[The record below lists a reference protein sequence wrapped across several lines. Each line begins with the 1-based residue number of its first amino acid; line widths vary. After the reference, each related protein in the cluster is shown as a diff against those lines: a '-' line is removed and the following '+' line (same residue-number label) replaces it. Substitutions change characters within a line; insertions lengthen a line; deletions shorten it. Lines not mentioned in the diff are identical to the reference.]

1 LAFSQ
6 VWKNGFFFHSFFEL
20 IVPPGIVFV
29 LLTMFMEAC
38 RLDDP
43 VQAVAVHLGG
53 GVCASLDSALFSSP
67 ELLQRVY
74 SLPQLPT
81 EYDLF
86 LGGGWKH
93 LANTVV
99 GVVSVCVFAGLITVA
114 VLGSLYWID
123 HHFSLHWLFMRSS
136 YETEQMTFME
146 ERGLSAL
153 GIADVT
159 KQNMEAETE
168 RDHII
173 MFAETPRAPRSAAES
188 RNGRLKKVERA
199 RKRFERIRRKQIKK
213 SRPPNAPA
221 TPPPLLHEQEQDEG
235 ITLRAEAPRAG
246 FKSPTFALGREMLV
260 VVAFV
265 DSGCVLRRFA
275 SDGRIILQTLALRRF
290 GLPKFF
296 V

>member
-1 LAFSQ
+1 
-6 VWKNGFFFHSFFEL
+6 
-20 IVPPGIVFV
+20 
-29 LLTMFMEAC
+29 
-38 RLDDP
+38 
-43 VQAVAVHLGG
+43 VAVHLGG
-53 GVCASLDSALFSSP
+53 GVCASLGSALFAAP
-67 ELLQRVY
+67 DLLQRVY

-81 EYDLF
+81 EYGLF

-99 GVVSVCVFAGLITVA
+99 GVLSVSFFTGFITVA

-123 HHFSLHWLFMRSS
+123 HHFSLHWFFMRSS
-136 YETEQMTFME
+136 YETEQVTFME
-146 ERGLSAL
+146 EAAERGLSGL

-188 RNGRLKKVERA
+188 PDGRLKKVERA

-213 SRPPNAPA
+213 SRPSNAPA

-235 ITLRAEAPRAG
+235 NDYAMGGTGTPDYDE
-246 FKSPTFALGREMLV
+246 KEMSPSF
-260 VVAFV
+260 
-265 DSGCVLRRFA
+265 DK
-275 SDGRIILQTLALRRF
+275 LAVEL
-290 GLPKFF
+290 
-296 V
+296 